1 MLVTG
6 ASSGIGFETAR
17 ALAAAQ
23 AHVIIACRSVAKGAE
38 SAARIVAH
46 HPHAK
51 VTPIELDL
59 ASFKS
64 VRRAVGELPA
74 DKIDALICNAG
85 LFANTYQTTED
96 GIESTVGVCHF
107 GHFLLTQLVKPRLRA
122 AVRAR
127 VVMVSSESHRYP
139 STLKLER
146 FPLAPT
152 SYKPLVSYGQAKLCN
167 VLFANEL
174 TRRWAADGITANS
187 LHPGSFIGTDIFRST
202 VAGKAI
208 SVLISPFTK
217 SIAQGAATT
226 VYCAVAPE
234 LEGVGGRYFADCREK
249 PMSAGARDADI
260 AARLWTLSEERVS
273 R

>member
-17 ALAAAQ
+17 ALAAAH
-23 AHVIIACRSVAKGAE
+23 ARVLIACRNMAKGNE
-38 SAARIVAH
+38 SAAKIIAL

-64 VRRAVGELPA
+64 VRRAAGELPA
-74 DKIDALICNAG
+74 EKLDALICNAG
-85 LFANTYQTTED
+85 LFANEYRTTDD

-122 AVRAR
+122 AERAR

-146 FPLAPT
+146 FPLEAKN
-152 SYKPLVSYGQAKLCN
+152 YKPLVSYGQAKLCN

-174 TRRWAADGITANS
+174 TRRYAAEGITANS

-202 VAGKAI
+202 IAGKAI

-217 SIAQGAATT
+217 TIPQGAATT

-234 LEGVGGRYFADCREK
+234 LDGVGGRYFADCHEK
-249 PMSAGARDADI
+249 PMSAGACDPDI